1 MSSTR
6 SRTRDNR
13 LPIPDMGPVV
23 DAALTLVT
31 ASAAV
36 ALVRAFRSWDPL
48 WPLLAIVVL
57 AHGLCWAG
65 RRLRL
70 GALAFS
76 TAMLAIG
83 SVIIT
88 AVYYRDISVFG
99 LPTPE
104 VVSQAV
110 DDAGAAFGPFQSLV
124 APVEDLRGFSVVFA
138 VGLWLMVM
146 FSDLA
151 AARSDAPFQAVL
163 PQLAAFIFSSVL
175 LLGRHAAL
183 ATILFVSALALY
195 RLAVRNW
202 RVHQSAPGQV
212 AGSAVW
218 TVGLPVLVLVLL
230 SALAFSSAA
239 PTGRGGVVDLRAIGR
254 GPDAREVDS
263 PLVSL
268 DSLLGEQ
275 SNEVLFTVESER
287 PHYWRLTSLDEF
299 NGRSW
304 SASSKYRDIDDGDAL
319 PEAWGDLVAPQQE
332 ELAFELQRLSSAWL
346 PTAFAPATVR
356 APVSLRFDQQ
366 SGSVIVAEDD
376 APSNMSYEVTAAVAE
391 VDRATLQQAPS
402 TPDERFADARRL
414 PNDLP
419 AEIRRQ
425 ANEITAGLAPF
436 DAATALEAYFRRNGG
451 FVYDREVNYR
461 DSDEALLEFLQLRRG
476 FCQQFATAFAVMAR
490 AAGLPSRVAV
500 GFTYGDA
507 EETLDSSGES
517 STTTWTVRGR
527 FAHAWPEVHIQGVGW
542 VAFEP
547 TPGRGNPDSTSYSD
561 IAPSQGGV
569 EPNTFEE
576 LGATT
581 TTTTTIAAVPGQP
594 VPTTLPDELPPL
606 PEPAQPTGPAVETS
620 NTPTIVLLGIVGS
633 VLLVVALVRL
643 RIVSVRR
650 RRRLGSAGG
659 ADPSARV
666 EASWRRACRD
676 LARVDIR
683 SRPSET
689 PIEFARRAAKLVE
702 VEGVRRLG
710 RYESDRRF
718 RGRPLDDAEAENA
731 EAITEDLREVVWSRL
746 ERRERLAA
754 EMDIGPRGVMTDG

>member
-1 MSSTR
+1 MSSPR
-6 SRTRDNR
+6 SSTRDNR
-13 LPIPDMGPVV
+13 LPIPDMGPAV
-23 DAALTLVT
+23 DVALTLVT
-31 ASAAV
+31 AAAAV
-36 ALVRAFRSWDPL
+36 ALARAFRSWDPL

-57 AHGLCWAG
+57 AHALTWVG

-70 GALAFS
+70 GALASS

-83 SVIIT
+83 SLIIT
-88 AVYYRDISVFG
+88 TAYYRHLSAFG
-99 LPTPE
+99 IPTPE
-104 VVSQAV
+104 VLSQAV
-110 DDAGAAFGPFQSLV
+110 DDARAAFGPFQNLV
-124 APVEDLRGFSVVFA
+124 APVDDLRGFSVVFA

-151 AARSDAPFQAVL
+151 AARSDAPFQAVI
-163 PQLAAFIFSSVL
+163 PQVAAFVFSSVL

-183 ATILFVSALALY
+183 TTILFVSALALY

-202 RVHQSAPGQV
+202 RVHQSAPGQ
-212 AGSAVW
+212 ATGSAVW
-218 TVGLPVLVLVLL
+218 AVGLPILVLVLL
-230 SALAFSSAA
+230 SALVVANAA
-239 PTGRGGVVDLRAIGR
+239 PTDRGGVVDLRAIGR
-254 GPDAREVDS
+254 GPDAREVES

-304 SASSKYRDIDDGDAL
+304 SASSKYRDIDDGEAL
-319 PEAWGDLVAPQQE
+319 PDPWEGLVTPQQE
-332 ELAFELQRLSSAWL
+332 ELAFELERLNSAWL

-356 APVSLRFDQQ
+356 APVSLRFDRL

-376 APSNMSYEVTAAVAE
+376 TPVDLAYEVTAAVVD

-402 TPDERFADARRL
+402 APDERFADTRRL

-419 AEIRRQ
+419 AEIQRQ
-425 ANEITAGLAPF
+425 ATEITAGLAPF

-451 FVYDREVNYR
+451 FTYDREVNYR
-461 DSDEALLEFLQLRRG
+461 DSDDALLDFLQLRRG

-490 AAGLPSRVAV
+490 AAGIPSRVAV
-500 GFTYGDA
+500 GFTYG
-507 EETLDSSGES
+507 EGEQTLNDDGAA
-517 STTTWTVRGR
+517 TTTWTVRGR

-547 TPGRGNPDSTSYSD
+547 TPGRGNPDATSYSD
-561 IAPSQGGV
+561 VAPSQGGA

-581 TTTTTIAAVPGQP
+581 TTTTTIATLPGQP
-594 VPTTLPDELPPL
+594 VPTTLPDELPTP
-606 PEPAQPTGPAVETS
+606 PAAVPVTPAVETS
-620 NTPTIVLLGIVGS
+620 NTPTIVLLSVAGA
-633 VLLVVALVRL
+633 VLLVLGLVRL

-650 RRRLGSAGG
+650 RRRHGAGG
-659 ADPSARV
+659 SADPSTRV

-689 PIEFARRAAKLVE
+689 PLEFARRAARLVE
-702 VEGVRRLG
+702 VDEVRRLG

-718 RGRPLDDAEAENA
+718 RRRPLDDTEAENA
-731 EAITEDLREVVWSRL
+731 EAITENLREVVWSRL

-754 EMDIGPRGVMTDG
+754 EMDIGPRSVMTDV